1 MSRYIM
7 SDIHGHYKEFT
18 EFLEKVDFNEND
30 ELYINGDLID
40 RGIGSSQLIDFVIS
54 NKNVY
59 LILGNHEE
67 MFMKAYKAVDL
78 NSELDIREVVC
89 TNKDGI
95 ETTCKVSEN
104 EDLSLWLSNGAY
116 DTILEVKRFNNMS
129 GRDLF
134 KEFYDYLQEC
144 PRWLLIDDNIIFH
157 AGVGFYPGRKYTNE
171 EIEEILGK
179 VEESKKF
186 LWDRYLWN
194 SAFVKDRIGIPS
206 EYTGIIGHT
215 PVQRT
220 DNYIEDYIEKST
232 HRENDYGGKLINL
245 DFGVY
250 SSGIIGAYDIDNSE
264 ITVLIDDEIKKYKV

>member
-18 EFLEKVDFNEND
+18 EFLEKINFNEND

-40 RGIGSSQLIDFVIS
+40 RGIGSSQLIDFVMS

-67 MFMKAYKAVDL
+67 MFMSAYEAIDL

-89 TNKDGI
+89 TNADGEEI
-95 ETTCKVSEN
+95 TCKVSEN
-104 EDLSLWLSNGAY
+104 EALSLWLSNGAY

-129 GRDLF
+129 GRNLF
-134 KEFYDYLQEC
+134 KEFYEYLREC

-194 SAFVKDRIGIPS
+194 SAFLKDRIGIPS

-220 DNYIEDYIEKST
+220 DNYIEEYIEKST

-250 SSGIIGAYDIDNSE
+250 SSGIIGAYDIDNAE
-264 ITVLIDDEIKKYKV
+264 ITVLIDDEIKNYKV